1 MKELIVVCTG
11 NTCRS
16 PMGAAILQR
25 HIEDLGKQ
33 EEYRAESGGLSA
45 EKGEPAAQNAIL
57 AMKEIGIDISE
68 HQAQNVKAQPLED
81 AEKIYV
87 MTTSHRDFLINALPK
102 IEDKIKVIGVS
113 DPFGQDIDAYRYCR
127 DYMISYFDGEQ
138 L

>member
-68 HQAQNVKAQPLED
+68 HQAQNVKAQQLED
-81 AEKIYV
+81 EMCIRDSPGTV
-87 MTTSHRDFLINALPK
+87 MAGRRSR
-102 IEDKIKVIGVS
+102 
-113 DPFGQDIDAYRYCR
+113 
-127 DYMISYFDGEQ
+127 
-138 L
+138 

>member
-1 MKELIVVCTG
+1 
-11 NTCRS
+11 
-16 PMGAAILQR
+16 MGAAILQR

-68 HQAQNVKAQPLED
+68 HQAQNVKAQQLED

-87 MTTSHRDFLINALPK
+87 MTTSHRDYTILK
-102 IEDKIKVIGVS
+102 
-113 DPFGQDIDAYRYCR
+113 R
-127 DYMISYFDGEQ
+127 GEKPCKNKQ
-138 L
+138 KSGRIF